1 MIDTQDL
8 REKER
13 VILKAA
19 EQYEVKNNYLFVT
32 TFARYQEQL
41 SILEKLQNV
50 LNTTEVLVTK
60 EYVRGRE
67 NYYANPAIGEYNR
80 TADSANKT
88 AASLMKII
96 KFFGSNTNAEEDDP
110 ILTALNGGD

>member
-1 MIDTQDL
+1 MIDTKSL

-13 VILKAA
+13 IILEAA

-32 TFARYQEQL
+32 TFNRYQEQL
-41 SILEKLQNV
+41 SILEKLQSV
-50 LNTTEVLVTK
+50 LDSTEVLVTK
-60 EYVRGRE
+60 EYVKGRE

-88 AASLMKII
+88 ASALMKII
-96 KFFGSNTNAEEDDP
+96 KFFGTSTGDDEEDP